1 MSYKISKELLR
12 VVLNEAVL
20 RLGSFNNPIIE
31 IAVQRYSYR
40 EWLKINLHELQHKMK
55 EWALKQGYELQSRL
69 MSNDHIGIGNC
80 LVIRAEPDPEEIQKI
95 FNSDSEQQSVF
106 DACQWILDNKDKQ
119 C

>member
-1 MSYKISKELLR
+1 MMLLSKELLSE
-12 VVLNEAVL
+12 VLNTSIDKAYKV
-20 RLGSFNNPIIE
+20 SDNII
-31 IAVQRYSYR
+31 IVDSIDGYQN
-40 EWLKINLHELQHKMK
+40 INIYELQHKMK
-55 EWALKQGYELQSRL
+55 EWAFKQGYELQSRL

-80 LVIRAEPDPEEIQKI
+80 LVIRAESDPDEVKKI